1 MEKAAKRYTLN
12 LEECC
17 ALFRER
23 GIPMDKRRLADGI
36 KKGVY
41 PGRVFNTGKT
51 GRASYEIWT
60 VDVIAFLDSKRPACA
75 PKMDID
81 ELRKE
86 VNNG

>member
-1 MEKAAKRYTLN
+1 MEKATKRYTLN

-17 ALFRER
+17 ALFRAR

-41 PGRVFNTGKT
+41 PGRVVNIGQKT

-60 VDVIAFLDSKRPACA
+60 KDVIAFLDSKCPV
-75 PKMDID
+75 
-81 ELRKE
+81 E
-86 VNNG
+86 VS